1 MRQEYLIAH
10 RRDVEYHKSIHYMEI
25 HMVVSKVPL
34 VLLLAALAGCAS
46 PPATEQAPASPPAA
60 AAQQTAAN
68 APLDEPMT
76 GSRIRKRNADG
87 GDRTVKTVGAQDAR
101 NALDT
106 SVRPLNSN

>member
-1 MRQEYLIAH
+1 
-10 RRDVEYHKSIHYMEI
+10 
-25 HMVVSKVPL
+25 MVVSKVPL

-46 PPATEQAPASPPAA
+46 PPATEQAPASPPAAAAAA

>member
-1 MRQEYLIAH
+1 
-10 RRDVEYHKSIHYMEI
+10 
-25 HMVVSKVPL
+25 MVVSKVPL

-46 PPATEQAPASPPAA
+46 PPATEQAPASPPAAAA

>member
-1 MRQEYLIAH
+1 
-10 RRDVEYHKSIHYMEI
+10 
-25 HMVVSKVPL
+25 MVFSTARSL
-34 VLLLAALAGCAS
+34 VLLAALAGCSS
-46 PPATEQAPASPPAA
+46 PPPSEQASAPAT

-68 APLDEPMT
+68 TPLEEPMT
-76 GSRIRKRNADG
+76 GSRIRKRNVDG